1 MLPLLI
7 TKMVVTQDVDV
18 VIVAQDAIVFPDA
31 LEVEEGDNDEGDY
44 VFVGGDV
51 AGDNLIVL

>member
-1 MLPLLI
+1 
-7 TKMVVTQDVDV
+7 MVVTQDVDV
-18 VIVAQDAIVFPDA
+18 IIVAQDAIVFPDA

-44 VFVGGDV
+44 IFEGGDV